1 MPINMQ
7 GAWTVS
13 VQSKEPGST
22 QQRFTISGAD
32 TGNGTYAGNT
42 ATPPVSV
49 TGASWAITVEHNS
62 GSGWVTSFDQIT
74 FPTRSGGQYSFHIQ
88 ANDDEIDPIF
98 DDLVLTCTTPITLFD
113 YVIYGN
119 ASHYSDFC
127 IFNPCSPIY
136 LVIDTHAA
144 FARAL
149 QNPTLKAAIQALYP
163 DRVKALPPGPIPD
176 PPPFKKIVLPLRGDT
191 PIPTQIAQVFN
202 AGASASVK
210 AGKSVAKSAA
220 ATASATPTLVATQA
234 VSPTASMSNAIDRVA
249 VSGIVDNLFRFC
261 QTGPLAGRVLRFLQ
275 YDRTNAELA
284 GGPYTGTGARETLG
298 VCTTDR
304 NGNYI
309 FRFQR
314 SFAQY
319 LHEASVDIA
328 PGEGLSAILPDVIVQ
343 LLDPMRPGGFC
354 YESAPFWNIPFFE
367 QVNICVPDEC
377 VGRIPTACQGHN
389 AIQSI
394 GNIFIGAPT
403 AAPPPGQPPGYGARV
418 GFSNSLGAD
427 GRITAKNVL
436 PGTPQARCAA
446 WFGLLDFFACF
457 LDHPE
462 VTHYTIRFRPHGTMA
477 WNFFTET
484 YIHPQIA
491 KIGIP
496 GYSGDLVGPQ
506 LGVNLQID
514 GGPAQLAP
522 AYLNI
527 ENDPAWVF
535 THRDRKAVITSSI
548 YAPTPG
554 AVDFRIEGYNL
565 AAGGAKV
572 AAADDTI
579 TLYID
584 NPVIDANP
592 DYGIDSVSMQM
603 QTGGDCALFNLGGLL
618 NPPLTV
624 RFHAN
629 QLERFMNAYGLS
641 VRKGN
646 IGGFGIT
653 GGGPGQ
659 LSGAYV
665 HTGDLDLACNSFEG
679 TFDDP
684 AHDGSGAVTADIT
697 ATSGR
702 WLDPGQPFCTFAI
715 NIDCSVRMTNGYND
729 AVYSFG
735 TKSYLLGIQAA

>member
-13 VQSKEPGST
+13 VNFKEPGST
-22 QQRFTISGAD
+22 PQRFTISGAA
-32 TGNGTYAGNT
+32 TGNGTYAGAT
-42 ATPPVSV
+42 ATPPVNV
-49 TGASWAITVEHNS
+49 TGASWAITVEHQT
-62 GSGWVTSFDQIT
+62 GSGWVTSFDQIS
-74 FPTRSGGQYSFHIQ
+74 FPTRSGGQYSFNIQ
-88 ANDDEIDPIF
+88 ANDDDVDPVF
-98 DDLVLTCTTPITLFD
+98 DDLILTCSTPITLTDF
-113 YVIYGN
+113 VIYGN

-136 LVIDTHAA
+136 LVIDTQAA
-144 FARAL
+144 LARAL
-149 QNPTLKAAIQALYP
+149 QNPTLRSAIQELYP
-163 DRVKALPPGPIPD
+163 ERVKVIPPGPVPD
-176 PPPFKKIVLPLRGDT
+176 PPPFKKIVLPLRGET
-191 PIPTQIAQVFN
+191 TIPTQVAQIFN
-202 AGASASVK
+202 MGTTANVK
-210 AGKSVAKSAA
+210 SGKAA
-220 ATASATPTLVATQA
+220 AAAAPSVPTLAATQA
-234 VSPTASMSNAIDRVA
+234 VSPAARALHGIDQVA
-249 VSGIVDNLFRFC
+249 LSGIVDHLFRFC

-284 GGPYTGTGARETLG
+284 GGPYTGSGARETLG

-314 SFAQY
+314 SLSQY
-319 LHEASVDIA
+319 LHEATVDIA
-328 PGEGLSAILPDVIVQ
+328 PGEGFTAILPDVIVQ

-377 VGRIPTACQGHN
+377 AGRIPTACQGHN

-418 GFSNSLGAD
+418 GFSNSLGAE
-427 GRITAKNVL
+427 GRITAKSAV

-446 WFGLLDFFACF
+446 WFGALDFFACF

-462 VTHYTIRFRPHGTMA
+462 VTHYTIRFRQHGTTS

-554 AVDFRIEGYNL
+554 PVDFRIEGYNL

-572 AAADDTI
+572 AGADDTI

-584 NPVIDANP
+584 NVTTANP
-592 DYGIDSVSMQM
+592 DYDIDSVSMAA

-646 IGGFGIT
+646 IGGFPIN

-665 HTGDLDLACNSFEG
+665 HGDDLLCSSFEG

-684 AHDGSGAVTADIT
+684 THDGSGAVTADIT
-697 ATSGR
+697 AASGH

-715 NIDCSVRMTNGYND
+715 NLDCSVRMTNGYNS
-729 AVYSFG
+729 AVYSLG
-735 TKSYLLGIQAA
+735 TKQYLLGIQAS